1 MKYSTSVSSSRRKS
15 RKAHFSAPSSVRRK
29 IMSSPLSSE
38 LKTKHGV
45 RRFHETRVDAIFRVT
60 GCPSGRSSACTTRRS
75 RMRITRF
82 ISTHTHVPAARPVSH
97 IELTAGP
104 RPPCPGVIWSR
115 FFADAGFRHHHRSA
129 GGTLPR
135 RHASAS
141 SPRGLAPRVHLH
153 VERRKRRTDARFVV
167 LASQRDARGWAA
179 DRTDFRV
186 CPEKHVRPEGG
197 VTRPRRRATRAPRI
211 RPLPFSPN
219 RR

>member
-45 RRFHETRVDAIFRVT
+45 RRFHETRVDAIFRVP

-104 RPPCPGVIWSR
+104 RPPCPGVIRSR
-115 FFADAGFRHHHRSA
+115 FFADAGFSA
-129 GGTLPR
+129 SPSVGR
-135 RHASAS
+135 RNASAAT
-141 SPRGLAPRVHLH
+141 RERLVAPR
-153 VERRKRRTDARFVV
+153 TG
-167 LASQRDARGWAA
+167 SSGPSARGVTQTMNRCA
-179 DRTDFRV
+179 FR
-186 CPEKHVRPEGG
+186 RPDIPPGCSRVG
-197 VTRPRRRATRAPRI
+197 RR
-211 RPLPFSPN
+211 SD
-219 RR
+219 